1 MTQRDRVLEYLVAGR
16 TISFVYA
23 SCDQDTTRLSARISE
38 LKSVGHPISK
48 KTIKVPNRYAEVCS
62 VAEYSMEAANADW

>member
-1 MTQRDRVLEYLVAGR
+1 MNQCDRVLEYLGSGKSITSVDAWRELG
-16 TISFVYA
+16 I
-23 SCDQDTTRLSARISE
+23 TRLSARISE

-62 VAEYSMEAANADW
+62 VAEYSMEAANAD